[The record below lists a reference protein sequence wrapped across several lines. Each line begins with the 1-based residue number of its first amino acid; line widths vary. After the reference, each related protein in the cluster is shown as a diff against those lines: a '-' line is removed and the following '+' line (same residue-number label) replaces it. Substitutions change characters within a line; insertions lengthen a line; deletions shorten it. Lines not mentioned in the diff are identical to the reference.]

1 MLSVVH
7 FLSMAEAVSP
17 RDLVGAGAVP
27 ASASHAADA
36 AAGNGLL
43 QTPRGTEV
51 RPLAPWNAVRFVSG
65 IFWLMFFLNKKCL
78 VMEYM

>member
-1 MLSVVH
+1 
-7 FLSMAEAVSP
+7 MAEAVSP

-51 RPLAPWNAVRFVSG
+51 RPLATLERRQIRVG
-65 IFWLMFFLNKKCL
+65 IFSVDVFFWTKNVWWWNTCDGFS
-78 VMEYM
+78 